1 MLEFRGQNG
10 LWVEEVRESAI
21 QRIKEWRYKLKSK
34 KSREILKSSRKK
46 IGRKGYVNC
55 QMREERRVNENK

>member
-46 IGRKGYVNC
+46 IGRQDYVNC
-55 QMREERRVNENK
+55 QMGEERRVNENK